1 MGYPFDPSTRKIPH
15 ASEQLS
21 PGTTISGCSG
31 AQEPKLLKP
40 VSPRDHALPLGKP
53 LQHDAHTPGFKR
65 SPCSL
70 QLDSLSA
77 ATMTLNKLKKKKK
90 RGIEIPR

>member
-40 VSPRDHALPLGKP
+40 VCPRDHARPLGKP
-53 LQHDAHTPGFKR
+53 PQQDAHTPELES

-70 QLDSLSA
+70 QLDSLST
-77 ATMTLNKLKKKKK
+77 ATMTLNKSLKKK
-90 RGIEIPR
+90 RRI